1 VVEGRGV
8 GSGERLERDELV
20 NVTAGL
26 DGIGVDFRNGAVGGG
41 SKEEVLRQLSEVN
54 STLYRRRKT
63 AFPSRRLE
71 EIRAEFP
78 QSLSLLFGVE
88 PGVVNADDVVVLTSF
103 ALSEIEEGAGT
114 GGGVVGG
121 EAGRSREVKGV
132 GKDIGAGRARRGA
145 GRDGVEDVRCWVLR
159 WSAEVAR
166 SEFARQR
173 RKKALLFD
181 ERKSRKSDSSV
192 LRLFLRSTSERRRR
206 RFFVVLRHAERP
218 PLLVA
223 PSERRRRRFVEN
235 QSSSLFSS
243 SAMCAESR
251 KWGRRNE

>member
-192 LRLFLRSTSERRRR
+192 LRLF
-206 RFFVVLRHAERP
+206 FVVLRHAERP